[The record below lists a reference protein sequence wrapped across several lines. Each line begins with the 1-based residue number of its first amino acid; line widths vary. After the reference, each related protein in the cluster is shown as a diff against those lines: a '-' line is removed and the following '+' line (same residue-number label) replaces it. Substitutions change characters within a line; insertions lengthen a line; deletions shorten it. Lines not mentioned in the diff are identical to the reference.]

1 MEFLIENWY
10 IILAAMALG
19 ALAVVAVV
27 RFFRLPRE
35 KQMEN
40 VRQWLLGAVTA
51 AEKELG
57 GGTGK
62 LKLRQVYDAFLTK
75 FPWLAPVVPFEQ
87 FSGLVDDALKEMR
100 KLLADNKAVQQL
112 VTGEDGTNGTA
123 EAEAEAQI

>member
-62 LKLRQVYDAFLTK
+62 RKLRTVYDAFLTK
-75 FPWLAPVVPFEQ
+75 FPWLAPVIPFEQ
-87 FSGLVDDALKEMR
+87 FSGLVDDALVEMR
-100 KLLADNKAVQQL
+100 KLLADNKAVQQM
-112 VTGEDGTNGTA
+112 VTGEDSINGTT
-123 EAEAEAQI
+123 EAEAQI

>member
-1 MEFLIENWY
+1 MKLLIENWY
-10 IILAAMALG
+10 SLLAAMALG

-123 EAEAEAQI
+123 EAEAQI

>member
-1 MEFLIENWY
+1 MEFIINYWY
-10 IILAAMALG
+10 IIVAVIAAL
-19 ALAVVAVV
+19 VVAGVAVYRYFGLPSDAQLDKV
-27 RFFRLPRE
+27 RE
-35 KQMEN
+35 
-40 VRQWLLGAVTA
+40 WLLWAVTE

-123 EAEAEAQI
+123 EAEAQI

>member
-27 RFFRLPRE
+27 RFFLLPRE

-62 LKLRQVYDAFLTK
+62 LKLRTVYDAFLTK
-75 FPWLAPVVPFEQ
+75 FPWLAPVIPFEQ
-87 FSGLVDDALKEMR
+87 FSGLVDDALVEMR
-100 KLLADNKAVQQL
+100 KLLADNKAVQQM
-112 VTGEDGTNGTA
+112 VTGEDSINGTT
-123 EAEAEAQI
+123 EAEAQI

>member
-1 MEFLIENWY
+1 MEFLMENWY

-62 LKLRQVYDAFLTK
+62 LKLRTVYDAFLTK
-75 FPWLAPVVPFEQ
+75 FPWLAPVIPFEQ
-87 FSGLVDDALKEMR
+87 FSGLVDDALVEMR
-100 KLLADNKAVQQL
+100 KLLADNKAVQQM
-112 VTGEDGTNGTA
+112 VTGEDSINGTT
-123 EAEAEAQI
+123 EAEAQI

>member
-1 MEFLIENWY
+1 MKFLIENWY

-123 EAEAEAQI
+123 EAEAQI

>member
-1 MEFLIENWY
+1 MKFLIENWY
-10 IILAAMALG
+10 IILTAMALG

-57 GGTGK
+57 GRTGK

-123 EAEAEAQI
+123 EAEAQI

>member
-27 RFFRLPRE
+27 RFFQLPRE

-62 LKLRQVYDAFLTK
+62 LKLRTVYDAFLTK
-75 FPWLAPVVPFEQ
+75 FPWLAPANGPAFNFRITASRGE
-87 FSGLVDDALKEMR
+87 SGTGGYITS
-100 KLLADNKAVQQL
+100 VQGGFQ
-112 VTGEDGTNGTA
+112 
-123 EAEAEAQI
+123 

>member
-62 LKLRQVYDAFLTK
+62 LKLRTVYDAFLTK
-75 FPWLAPVVPFEQ
+75 FPWLE
-87 FSGLVDDALKEMR
+87 
-100 KLLADNKAVQQL
+100 DNKAVQQM
-112 VTGEDGTNGTA
+112 VTGEDSINGTT
-123 EAEAEAQI
+123 EAEAQI

>member
-87 FSGLVDDALKEMR
+87 FSGLVDDALVEMR
-100 KLLADNKAVQQL
+100 KLLADNKAVQQM
-112 VTGEDGTNGTA
+112 VTGEDSINGTT
-123 EAEAEAQI
+123 EAEAQI

>member
-62 LKLRQVYDAFLTK
+62 LKLRTVYDAFLTK
-75 FPWLAPVVPFEQ
+75 FPWLAPVIPFEQ
-87 FSGLVDDALKEMR
+87 FSGLVDDALVEMR
-100 KLLADNKAVQQL
+100 NLLADNKAVQQM
-112 VTGEDGTNGTA
+112 VTGEDSINGTT
-123 EAEAEAQI
+123 EAEAQI

>member
-1 MEFLIENWY
+1 MKFLIENWY

-27 RFFRLPRE
+27 RFFRLPGE

-62 LKLRQVYDAFLTK
+62 LKLRTVYDAFLTK
-75 FPWLAPVVPFEQ
+75 FPWLAPVIPFEQ
-87 FSGLVDDALKEMR
+87 FSGLVDDALVEMR
-100 KLLADNKAVQQL
+100 KLLADNKAVQQM
-112 VTGEDGTNGTA
+112 VTGEDSINGTT
-123 EAEAEAQI
+123 EAEAQI

>member
-27 RFFRLPRE
+27 RVFRLPRE

-62 LKLRQVYDAFLTK
+62 LKLRTVYDAFLTK
-75 FPWLAPVVPFEQ
+75 FPWLAPVIPFEQ
-87 FSGLVDDALKEMR
+87 FSGLVDDALVEMR
-100 KLLADNKAVQQL
+100 KLLADNKAVQQM
-112 VTGEDGTNGTA
+112 VTGEDSINGTT
-123 EAEAEAQI
+123 EAEAQI

>member
-62 LKLRQVYDAFLTK
+62 LKLRTVYDAFLTK
-75 FPWLAPVVPFEQ
+75 FPWLAPVIPFEQ
-87 FSGLVDDALKEMR
+87 FSGLVDDALVEMR
-100 KLLADNKAVQQL
+100 KLLADNKAVQQM
-112 VTGEDGTNGTA
+112 VTGEDSINGTT
-123 EAEAEAQI
+123 EAEAQI

>member
-35 KQMEN
+35 KQMED

-62 LKLRQVYDAFLTK
+62 LKLRTVYDAFLTK
-75 FPWLAPVVPFEQ
+75 FPWLAPVIPFEQ
-87 FSGLVDDALKEMR
+87 FSGLVDDALVEMR
-100 KLLADNKAVQQL
+100 KLLADNKAVQQM
-112 VTGEDGTNGTA
+112 VTGEDSINGTT
-123 EAEAEAQI
+123 EAEAQI

>member
-57 GGTGK
+57 GGTGQ
-62 LKLRQVYDAFLTK
+62 LKLRTVYDAFLTK
-75 FPWLAPVVPFEQ
+75 FPWLAPVISFST
-87 FSGLVDDALKEMR
+87 FSGLVDDALAEMR
-100 KLLADNKAVQQL
+100 AMLEKNKAVQAY
-112 VTGEDGTNGTA
+112 VSGEAGANGKPEK
-123 EAEAEAQI
+123 EA

>member
-62 LKLRQVYDAFLTK
+62 LKLRTVYDAFLTK
-75 FPWLAPVVPFEQ
+75 FPWLAPVIPFEQ
-87 FSGLVDDALKEMR
+87 FSGLVDDALVEIR
-100 KLLADNKAVQQL
+100 KLLADNKAVQQM
-112 VTGEDGTNGTA
+112 VTGEDSINGTT
-123 EAEAEAQI
+123 EAEAQI

>member
-1 MEFLIENWY
+1 MKFLIENWY

-40 VRQWLLGAVTA
+40 VRQWLLGAVTV

-123 EAEAEAQI
+123 EAEAQI

>member
-62 LKLRQVYDAFLTK
+62 LKLRTVYDAFLTK

-87 FSGLVDDALKEMR
+87 FSGLVDDALEEMR

-123 EAEAEAQI
+123 EAEAQI

>member
-62 LKLRQVYDAFLTK
+62 LKLRTVYDAFLTK
-75 FPWLAPVVPFEQ
+75 FPWLAPVIPFEQ
-87 FSGLVDDALKEMR
+87 FSGLVDDALVEMR
-100 KLLADNKAVQQL
+100 KLLADHQAVQQM
-112 VTGEDGTNGTA
+112 VSGEDSINGTT
-123 EAEAEAQI
+123 EAEAQI

>member
-1 MEFLIENWY
+1 MKFLIDNWY

-62 LKLRQVYDAFLTK
+62 LKLRTVYDAFLTK
-75 FPWLAPVVPFEQ
+75 FPWLAPVIPFEQ
-87 FSGLVDDALKEMR
+87 FSGLVDDALVEMR
-100 KLLADNKAVQQL
+100 KLLADNKAVQQM
-112 VTGEDGTNGTA
+112 VTGEDSINGTT
-123 EAEAEAQI
+123 EAEAQI

>member
-62 LKLRQVYDAFLTK
+62 LKLRTVYDAFLTK
-75 FPWLAPVVPFEQ
+75 FPWLAPVIPFEQ
-87 FSGLVDDALKEMR
+87 FSGLVDDALVEMR

-112 VTGEDGTNGTA
+112 VTGE
-123 EAEAEAQI
+123 E

>member
-1 MEFLIENWY
+1 MKFLIENWY
-10 IILAAMALG
+10 IILTAMALG

-51 AEKELG
+51 AEAELG

-75 FPWLAPVVPFEQ
+75 FPWLAQVVTFSQ
-87 FSGLVDDALKEMR
+87 FSGLVDEALKEMR
-100 KLLADNKAVQQL
+100 KLLEDNKAVQQL
-112 VTGEDGTNGTA
+112 VAEGGTTA
-123 EAEAEAQI
+123 TMSGKGG